1 MASETF
7 RRSKLIRWMKLQ
19 TQVIEQMNE
28 IADRTPDSARGDST
42 RTYIQAKVDMLE
54 SLMKEFDITNE
65 EIAG

>member
-1 MASETF
+1 MSSETF
-7 RRSKLIRWMKLQ
+7 RRSKLLRWIRVQ

-28 IADRTPDSARGDST
+28 IAERTPDSARSDST

-54 SLMKEFDITNE
+54 SLMKEFEITNE